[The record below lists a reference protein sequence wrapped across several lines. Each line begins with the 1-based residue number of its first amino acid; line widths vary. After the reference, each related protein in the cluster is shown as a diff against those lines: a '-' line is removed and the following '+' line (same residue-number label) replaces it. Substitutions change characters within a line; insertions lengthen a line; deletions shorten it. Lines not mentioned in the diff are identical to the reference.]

1 MGQGTSGGRRPGG
14 IKDRQL
20 DRVQGTRW
28 EASNAQR
35 EIPAFTLQHSEA
47 KGKFRTTEPYREGG
61 HFTKLPGASAELR
74 EEKRPG
80 RRCCR
85 QWGGLSSWER
95 KGVQDRVLEQTG
107 KGDAMLDKEGHGG
120 EGAREDNAA
129 QWQAGRRQPRRTG
142 AWCWFL
148 PGAQLQ
154 AKQAAHTTQ
163 SPQCATREPQA
174 QGGPGEAGFPAR
186 KAGTGFKEPAAGE
199 RWRLVLTG
207 RHPFLLFNCQT
218 PLQSDRFVLCN

>member
-20 DRVQGTRW
+20 DWVQGTRW

-47 KGKFRTTEPYREGG
+47 KGKIRTTEPYREGG

-120 EGAREDNAA
+120 EGAREATLCSGKQEGGSPRELELGVGFSREPNYKPSK
-129 QWQAGRRQPRRTG
+129 QPTRPRVPSVLHESPKPKVALG
-142 AWCWFL
+142 KLAFL
-148 PGAQLQ
+148 PEKQGQALRSQLLE
-154 AKQAAHTTQ
+154 K
-163 SPQCATREPQA
+163 S
-174 QGGPGEAGFPAR
+174 GDWF
-186 KAGTGFKEPAAGE
+186 
-199 RWRLVLTG
+199 
-207 RHPFLLFNCQT
+207 
-218 PLQSDRFVLCN
+218 

>member
-20 DRVQGTRW
+20 DRVQGTRR

-47 KGKFRTTEPYREGG
+47 KGKIRTTEPYREGG

-85 QWGGLSSWER
+85 QRGGLVELGEKRS
-95 KGVQDRVLEQTG
+95 TG
-107 KGDAMLDKEGHGG
+107 SGSY
-120 EGAREDNAA
+120 
-129 QWQAGRRQPRRTG
+129 
-142 AWCWFL
+142 
-148 PGAQLQ
+148 QL
-154 AKQAAHTTQ
+154 
-163 SPQCATREPQA
+163 SIE
-174 QGGPGEAGFPAR
+174 
-186 KAGTGFKEPAAGE
+186 
-199 RWRLVLTG
+199 LV
-207 RHPFLLFNCQT
+207 
-218 PLQSDRFVLCN
+218 VLCLSQLNF